1 MKCKIEF
8 SMNNDSFFDDVN
20 SASKR
25 ILSEIARKF
34 DIDRITD
41 YDKMK
46 IFDLNG
52 NSIGYIQIIDND

>member
-8 SMNNDSFFDDVN
+8 SMNNDDVN
-20 SASKR
+20 DASKR
-25 ILSEIARKF
+25 ILREIARKF